1 MTKILLSMSEIHC
14 PSCEKLVKASMSDL
28 QWIQSVSISLPNKE
42 VEVQY
47 NTEKISADK
56 IISSIQEWTWY
67 SVQEKWKENSKTDLQ
82 DDTDKDNR
90 LLDPYPWQ
98 TEKTSQMVSIDIEWM
113 HCSSCAL
120 LVEKSLKKIPGV
132 QNANVNFSSSQAMVK
147 VASNISQDQLVKAV
161 EAAWYT
167 WVIQDENQKINETE
181 KRKKETKYRWRK
193 FSVSALFSIPMVLF
207 MLYDFFPWVFPWSKI
222 IMPRMAV
229 ISLMLTIPIQFII
242 WADFFKWARSALK
255 MKTFNMYSLIS
266 IWTWV
271 AFIFSL
277 YNFILF
283 IYQTWSRIGLDGEKI
298 WNIYFEVASLLI
310 MFVSL
315 WKYLEAK
322 AKWSTSQAIAKL
334 MWLAPKT
341 AKVKRGSGFVDIAID
356 QVKKWDIILVKPG
369 EKIPIDWVIISWHSS
384 IDESMLTGESI
395 PVEKNTWS
403 KVFGGTIN
411 KLWSF
416 EFQVNKIWNETAL
429 AQIIKLIQEAQWSK
443 APIQWFA
450 DKISGIFVP
459 SVIVIAIIVFLIRFF
474 LVWVSFATALLY
486 FAAVIVIAC
495 PCALGLATPTAL
507 MVWTGKWAEKWILIK
522 WWEPLETLCKVD
534 TIIFDKTWTIT
545 EWKPEVTDIT
555 SVDWYDQDLILQIAV
570 VLESKSEHPLAEAI
584 VRYWK
589 EKSIWF
595 SSVSNFQAI
604 PWKWVRWEIDG
615 QIYFLGT
622 KVLLTENNI
631 PILDQYSIEQ
641 LESEWKTVMLIA
653 TDKKM
658 IGTISVADTIKDTSI
673 EAIKRL
679 KAMWIQVYMMTGDN
693 QRTAQAIAHQVWI
706 DHIFAQVLPENK
718 ASKVKELQDQ
728 WHIVAM
734 VGDGINDS
742 PALTQADVGIAMGS
756 WADVAMESGNVVIMK
771 NDLND
776 VISAIKLSK
785 ETVWKIKQNMFF
797 ALFYNVLWIPIA
809 GWALASL
816 WLILKPEFAW
826 LAMAMSSVSVV
837 LNSLLLK
844 FFHTHRKNRISIF
857 APVIMTILFLWFFR
871 NFAQIWNGQNLTFL
885 SQRLSPA
892 LKTDLNK
899 FIINTPNK
907 IWFTPWW
914 VPKIFLWTD
923 KILSWLNISEWTWIF
938 TNEPEMIIGSKEAQ
952 MMKNERLIRKVWDSL
967 NDFFGLP
974 SVKIVWILS
983 PTNTLLDEIHIINIK
998 WFSGLAVNDSLLL
1011 KETPFDGADLFYL
1024 YDSNNIP
1031 LKLQYIVNPKKNTY
1045 TIDDKKYSAIYLWY
1059 DAAQEMKS
1067 EKEFSKQ
1074 FDLIEEEWNDF
1085 IIAWLPKKTYTILDM
1100 IHFVPKEWRKK

>member
-1 MTKILLSMSEIHC
+1 MTKILLSIPEIHC
-14 PSCEKLVKASMSDL
+14 PSCEKLIKASIGDL
-28 QWIQSVSISLPNKE
+28 QWIQSVLVSLEKKE
-42 VEVQY
+42 VEIQY
-47 NTEKISADK
+47 NPKEISSDK
-56 IISSIQEWTWY
+56 IISSIYEWTWY
-67 SVQEKWKENSKTDLQ
+67 SVQEKWKENVSQ
-82 DDTDKDNR
+82 EDN
-90 LLDPYPWQ
+90 LIQNEIQSESHHWDS
-98 TEKTSQMVSIDIEWM
+98 SQMLSIDIEWM
-113 HCSSCAL
+113 HCTSCAL
-120 LVEKSLKKIPGV
+120 LVEKSLKKVPGV

-147 VASNISQDQLVKAV
+147 VIWNISQAQLIKAV
-161 EAAWYT
+161 EDAWYT
-167 WVIQDENQKINETE
+167 WAIKDENQKVDETE

-193 FSVSALFSIPMVLF
+193 FSISALLSVPMVLF
-207 MLYDFFPWVFPWSKI
+207 MLYDFFPGVFPRSKI
-222 IMPRMAV
+222 IMPWTAI
-229 ISLMLTIPIQFII
+229 ISLALTIPIQFII
-242 WADFFKWARSALK
+242 WADFFKWAWSALK
-255 MKTFNMYSLIS
+255 MKTFNMYSLIA

-277 YNFILF
+277 YNLILF
-283 IYQTWSRIGLDGEKI
+283 IYQTWSWIGLDWEKI

-315 WKYLEAK
+315 WKLLEAK
-322 AKWSTSQAIAKL
+322 AKWSTSQAISKL

-341 AKVKRGSGFVDIAID
+341 AKVKRGTSFVDIAID

-369 EKIPIDWVIISWHSS
+369 EKIPIDWIIVSWHSS

-395 PVEKNTWS
+395 PVEKSTWS
-403 KVFGGTIN
+403 KIFGWTIN

-416 EFQVNKIWNETAL
+416 EFEVSKIWNETAL

-450 DKISGIFVP
+450 DKISWIFVP
-459 SVIVIAIIVFLIRFF
+459 SVIAIAIIVFLIRFF
-474 LVWVSFATALLY
+474 LIWVSFATALLY

-534 TIIFDKTWTIT
+534 TVVFDKTWTIT

-555 SVDWYDQDLILQIAV
+555 SVDWYDEDLILQIAV
-570 VLESKSEHPLAEAI
+570 GLESKSEHPLAEAI
-584 VRYWK
+584 VRHWK
-589 EKSIWF
+589 EKRIWL
-595 SSVSNFQAI
+595 SNVSNFQAI
-604 PWKWVRWEIDG
+604 PGKWVRWEMDG

-622 KVLLTENNI
+622 KALLAENNI
-631 PILDQYSIEQ
+631 PVIDQYSIEQ

-653 TDKKM
+653 TDKEM

-693 QRTAQAIAHQVWI
+693 QRTAQAIANQVWI
-706 DHIFAQVLPENK
+706 DHVFAQVPPENK

-734 VGDGINDS
+734 VGDWINDS
-742 PALTQADVGIAMGS
+742 PALTQADVGIAMWS

-776 VISAIKLSK
+776 VITAIKLSK

-809 GWALASL
+809 GGALASL

-857 APVIMTILFLWFFR
+857 APFIMTIVFLWFFR
-871 NFAQIWNGQNLTFL
+871 NFAQIWNWQNINF
-885 SQRLSPA
+885 SSPQTNPS
-892 LKTDLNK
+892 LKTD
-899 FIINTPNK
+899 INNYLISSPNK
-907 IWFTPWW
+907 IWFTPWG
-914 VPKIFLWTD
+914 VPKLFLWSDEIVDGLT
-923 KILSWLNISEWTWIF
+923 IAEWTWIF
-938 TNEPEMIIGSKEAQ
+938 TNEPEIIIGFKEAQ
-952 MMKNERLIRKVWDSL
+952 MMKNERLIRKAWDSL
-967 NDFFGLP
+967 YDFFGLP
-974 SVKIVWILS
+974 SVKIVWILA

-998 WFSGLAVNDSLLL
+998 WFSGLTINDSLVL
-1011 KETPFDGADLFYL
+1011 KETPFDGSDLFYL
-1024 YDSNNIP
+1024 YDAKNIP
-1031 LKLQYIVNPKKNTY
+1031 LKLQNIINPKKNTY

-1059 DAAQEMKS
+1059 DVAQEMKN
-1067 EKEFSKQ
+1067 EKEFSKK
-1074 FDLIEEEWNDF
+1074 FDIIEEEWKNF
-1085 IIAWLPKKTYTILDM
+1085 IIAGLPLKTYTILDM
-1100 IHFVPKEWRKK
+1100 IHFVPKEERNK

>member
-1 MTKILLSMSEIHC
+1 MTKILVTIPEIHC
-14 PSCEKLVKASMSDL
+14 PSCEKLVKASISSL
-28 QWIQSVSISLPNKE
+28 QWIQSVSVSLPKKE
-42 VEVQY
+42 VEIQY
-47 NTEKISADK
+47 NPEEVSPKN
-56 IISSIQEWTWY
+56 IISSLQEWTWY
-67 SVQEKWKENSKTDLQ
+67 TVHTKWKENSYQEYNSIQNEIQPESNSL
-82 DDTDKDNR
+82 NS
-90 LLDPYPWQ
+90 
-98 TEKTSQMVSIDIEWM
+98 SQMLSIDIEGM

-120 LVEKSLKKIPGV
+120 LIEKSLKKVPGV

-147 VASNISQDQLVKAV
+147 VAWNISQDQLIKAV
-161 EAAWYT
+161 ENAWYT
-167 WVIQDENQKINETE
+167 WVIQDEIQKIDETE
-181 KRKKETKYRWRK
+181 KRKKETTYRWRK
-193 FSVSALFSIPMVLF
+193 FSISALLSVPMIIF
-207 MLYDFFPWVFPWSKI
+207 MLYDFFPWLLPWWWL
-222 IMPRMAV
+222 IMPRMAIV
-229 ISLMLTIPIQFII
+229 SLILTTPIQFII
-242 WADFFKWARSALK
+242 WADFFKWTWSALK
-255 MKTFNMYSLIS
+255 MKTFNMYSLIA

-283 IYQTWSRIGLDGEKI
+283 IYQTWSWIWLNWEKI
-298 WNIYFEVASLLI
+298 WNIYFEISSLLI
-310 MFVSL
+310 MFVAL
-315 WKYLEAK
+315 WKYLEAR

-341 AKVKRGSGFVDIAID
+341 AKVKRGTSFVDVDID

-369 EKIPIDWVIISWHSS
+369 EKIPIDWVIVSWHSS

-395 PVEKNTWS
+395 PIEKSAWS

-416 EFQVNKIWNETAL
+416 EFEVTKIWNETAL

-534 TIIFDKTWTIT
+534 MIVFDKTWTIT

-555 SVDWYDQDLILQIAV
+555 SVDGYDQDLILQIAV
-570 VLESKSEHPLAEAI
+570 WLESKSEHPLAEAI

-589 EKSIWF
+589 EKKVLF
-595 SSVSNFQAI
+595 NNVLNFEAI
-604 PWKWVRWEIDG
+604 PWKWVKWEING

-622 KVLLTENNI
+622 KTLLGENNI
-631 PILDQYSIEQ
+631 PIIDQYSIEQ
-641 LESEWKTVMLIA
+641 LESEWKTVMLIS
-653 TDKKM
+653 TDKEM
-658 IGTISVADTIKDTSI
+658 IWTISVADTIKDTSI

-693 QRTAQAIAHQVWI
+693 QRTAQAIANQVWI
-706 DHIFAQVLPENK
+706 DHVFAQVLPENK
-718 ASKVKELQDQ
+718 ASKIKELQDQ

-734 VGDGINDS
+734 VGDWINDS
-742 PALTQADVGIAMGS
+742 PALTQADVWIAMGS

-776 VISAIKLSK
+776 VITAIKLSK

-797 ALFYNVLWIPIA
+797 ALFYNILWIPIA
-809 GWALASL
+809 GGALASL
-816 WLILKPEFAW
+816 GLVLKPEFAW

-837 LNSLLLK
+837 INSLLLK
-844 FFHTHRKNRISIF
+844 FFHTHRKNWISIF
-857 APVIMTILFLWFFR
+857 APVIMTVVFLGFFR
-871 NFAQIWNGQNLTFL
+871 NFAQIWSGQNISSL
-885 SQRLSPA
+885 SQKLSPA
-892 LKTDLNK
+892 LRTDLNQ
-899 FIINTPNK
+899 FMINTPNK

-923 KILSWLNISEWTWIF
+923 QLLSGLKISEWTWLF
-938 TNEPEMIIGSKEAQ
+938 GTEPEIIIGFKEAQ
-952 MMKNERLIRKVWDSL
+952 MMKEEGLIKKAWDSL
-967 NDFFGLP
+967 NDFFWLP
-974 SVKIVWILS
+974 SVKIVWILA
-983 PTNTLLDEIHIINIK
+983 PTNTLLDEVHIMNNE
-998 WFSGLAVNDSLLL
+998 WFSWLDVQNSLFITQ
-1011 KETPFDGADLFYL
+1011 TPFEELKIFYL
-1024 YDSNNIP
+1024 YDNDNIP
-1031 LKLQYIVNPKKNTY
+1031 LKLQNIINPRKHTY
-1045 TIDDKKYSAIYLWY
+1045 TIDGKIYHATYVWY
-1059 DAAQEMKS
+1059 DEAKMM
-1067 EKEFSKQ
+1067 
-1074 FDLIEEEWNDF
+1074 IEEDLFQKKFDVITWFFDNDI
-1085 IIAWLPKKTYTILDM
+1085 IIAGLPKKTYTTLDM
-1100 IHFVPKEWRKK
+1100 MHFVPRENWKK